1 MYIFLILCLSH
12 EVVFLIR
19 KQGLSS
25 SLEEL
30 PIRTEQANGK
40 VDASTL
46 PKGLGYENDHGKHV
60 LIYPA
65 KDIKFGEYQTKFNS
79 MAGKIK

>member
-1 MYIFLILCLSH
+1 MVMYIFLILCLSH

-19 KQGLSS
+19 KEGLSS

-30 PIRTEQANGK
+30 PIRTRQVRQVNGK

-46 PKGLGYENDHGKHV
+46 PTWLSYENDH
-60 LIYPA
+60 L
-65 KDIKFGEYQTKFNS
+65 S
-79 MAGKIK
+79 MFQYILQKI